1 MKKLIALLLTIGIVG
16 CSKEVPSDQLVKRG
30 GLTYEINSQTRFNG
44 ASVSYFESGQLKMKS
59 SYKNGCLDGLH
70 EAYYENGQLKEKR
83 TYQDIL
89 DIPMFCSNDLDLEY
103 GFYDGLHVS
112 YYSNGQLKSKHNYK
126 DGKEDG
132 LSETYDYK
140 GRLESISCY
149 KKMKEVDMSY
159 CEK

>member
-1 MKKLIALLLTIGIVG
+1 
-16 CSKEVPSDQLVKRG
+16 
-30 GLTYEINSQTRFNG
+30 
-44 ASVSYFESGQLKMKS
+44 
-59 SYKNGCLDGLH
+59 
-70 EAYYENGQLKEKR
+70 
-83 TYQDIL
+83 
-89 DIPMFCSNDLDLEY
+89 MFCSNDLDLEY